1 VDHGGKGR
9 LCDEDRSKE
18 VDVERRPDLAR
29 CERGVALVPLRRPDR
44 MAREARRNVE
54 AVEFFHD
61 VGDKTLAGSG
71 VRDVGLEGDP
81 SRTELPDR
89 ANGCLGG
96 LLPLVVLHPDV
107 GALSREL
114 EDRRATDASAAP
126 GDQGDTPIESGHG
139 VSDVYLWLFLMFQG
153 LGFSTVGVIG
163 ANYREF
169 MTNPAL
175 GKRYAVGF
183 LLIADGGLH
192 LLALNQHLGAAP
204 QAAFF
209 AIVSPIQI
217 VG

>member
-1 VDHGGKGR
+1 MG
-9 LCDEDRSKE
+9 
-18 VDVERRPDLAR
+18 
-29 CERGVALVPLRRPDR
+29 RGVHIST
-44 MAREARRNVE
+44 
-54 AVEFFHD
+54 EFAF
-61 VGDKTLAGSG
+61 LLSG
-71 VRDVGLEGDP
+71 VFIMLVAWALN
-81 SRTELPDR
+81 L
-89 ANGCLGG
+89 LGTI
-96 LLPLVVLHPDV
+96 
-107 GALSREL
+107 A
-114 EDRRATDASAAP
+114 
-126 GDQGDTPIESGHG
+126 GDQSSGHG

-217 VG
+217 VGGIAFIDLPRRLDPIWLLFTGFLIGAFVLTRTVAVWPIGVVEEVDPLGLISKAVEIATIAILVSLVRADNAKKSDLRSASPANGP